1 MKNRV
6 LILLIVIAMLAI
18 SGLTTAAAAGS
29 ADLKALT
36 TGPVT
41 LYDAP
46 SESAEVVAELAPY
59 TTVAV
64 LASDASGQWL
74 EVEAAEGT
82 GFVMADGVIILNLPL
97 LAPKVIVSTAR
108 TGSVG
113 LYAEPDFGAE
123 ITAMLPDGTVAS
135 VLGTD
140 GEWTYLMTGDGQT
153 GWAVAS
159 GWAPAADDLQSAFIV
174 LDGTDQI
181 GIFAEADIFAD
192 VIGTL
197 TAGDAV
203 TFFGVEGDWAQV
215 ITADNTTGFV
225 NVDYLSP
232 VPNVMVDAAS
242 GSDSNAAVYAE
253 ADFGAEI
260 LASLDDGTPVT
271 LMSQVDDFWVEI
283 YHPSFGMGY
292 GLADN
297 FGPAYTTATV
307 QVQNAVVRAGP
318 NDNLYNAIGFL
329 PAGTEV
335 VVKGT
340 NDAGGWI
347 AVSVPFDELEYPFN
361 GVNGWMRDF
370 LFEDAVG
377 NSDLDVSL
385 LSAVE

>member
-1 MKNRV
+1 
-6 LILLIVIAMLAI
+6 
-18 SGLTTAAAAGS
+18 
-29 ADLKALT
+29 
-36 TGPVT
+36 
-41 LYDAP
+41 
-46 SESAEVVAELAPY
+46 
-59 TTVAV
+59 
-64 LASDASGQWL
+64 
-74 EVEAAEGT
+74 
-82 GFVMADGVIILNLPL
+82 
-97 LAPKVIVSTAR
+97 
-108 TGSVG
+108 
-113 LYAEPDFGAE
+113 
-123 ITAMLPDGTVAS
+123 
-135 VLGTD
+135 
-140 GEWTYLMTGDGQT
+140 
-153 GWAVAS
+153 
-159 GWAPAADDLQSAFIV
+159 
-174 LDGTDQI
+174 
-181 GIFAEADIFAD
+181 
-192 VIGTL
+192 
-197 TAGDAV
+197 V